1 MLYSSWLECV
11 RGCGRCYSI
20 CDVIFTGFK
29 VDNHERTLA
38 DVISRHANP
47 PLELP
52 AEPSAV
58 RKAIDQYTP
67 DP

>member
-11 RGCGRCYSI
+11 RGCGRRYSI
-20 CDVIFTGFK
+20 YDVIFTGFK
-29 VDNHERTLA
+29 VGYHEGTLE
-38 DVISRHANP
+38 DVIARHANP